1 MVELVINEAFTKE
14 VFLKQLTLKD
24 FKVIIL
30 FMSNINL
37 FELSY
42 NYPIKRKKHASHMHN
57 AMVKSFF
64 LLALKFL
71 QSKI

>member
-1 MVELVINEAFTKE
+1 MAELVINETFTKE

-37 FELSY
+37 FELTY
-42 NYPIKRKKHASHMHN
+42 NYPIKERNMQAICTM
-57 AMVKSFF
+57 
-64 LLALKFL
+64 
-71 QSKI
+71 QW